1 MKIKPSKIIVI
12 LKLFVLTDMFFL
24 LGSCEKKYTC
34 TCTVIKTNK
43 DTLME
48 SVKTT
53 KLGLKGFKE
62 TCRKYESEKLNS
74 CHTE

>member
-1 MKIKPSKIIVI
+1 MKIKPAKIIA
-12 LKLFVLTDMFFL
+12 LFELLVSTGMFFL
-24 LGSCEKKYTC
+24 LASCEKKYTC
-34 TCTVIKTNK
+34 SCTVIKTNK

-74 CHTE
+74 CHTD